1 MQELLVRVKSFQDVR
16 SLSAIAAKE
25 DFHIG
30 ITDGYRRVNAK
41 SLMGIFTLSMD
52 RPLVLQL
59 DCSEEIC
66 EAFRVKVGRF
76 LID

>member
-1 MQELLVRVKSFQDVR
+1 MQEMYVRVKSFQDVR
-16 SLSAIAAKE
+16 YLSVIASKE
-25 DFHIG
+25 DFYIG
-30 ITDGYRRVNAK
+30 ITDGHRRVNAK

-59 DCSEEIC
+59 DCSEEIG